1 MKQFIILS
9 ILFISVSVAKAQYPI
24 GYEKPR
30 GREHKGFFLSMSM
43 GPNFAMIDN
52 DIKWQN
58 SERYSGMGPIMD
70 LKIGGAIKEDLI
82 LHGTIITN
90 FMSGPEITVNG
101 QSQNTTDDLMIGED
115 FIGGGVTYYTPSN
128 VFVSGSLG
136 IGSFRIMDAKEETS
150 VSSDNGLGFQVKAG
164 KEWWVSR
171 KWGLGIAFSYSKLKL
186 TNTPGGGIEEHL
198 NSNNFGIHFNATL
211 N

>member
-1 MKQFIILS
+1 MKHFIILS
-9 ILFISVSVAKAQYPI
+9 FLIISCSIAKAQYPL
-24 GYEKPR
+24 ESQKPR

-52 DIKWQN
+52 DINRQTT
-58 SERYSGMGPIMD
+58 ERYSGMGPIMD

-82 LHGTIITN
+82 LHGTLISN
-90 FMSGPEITVNG
+90 FASGPEITVNG
-101 QSQNTTDDLMIGED
+101 QSQNTPDDLMIGED
-115 FIGGGVTYYTPSN
+115 FVGGGVTYYMPSN
-128 VFVSGSLG
+128 VFMSGSLG
-136 IGSFRIMDAKEETS
+136 IGSFRIMNTKEETS
-150 VSSDNGLGFQVKAG
+150 VSSDNGLGIQLKAG

-186 TNTPGGGIEEHL
+186 TNTPGGGLEEHL